1 MTRNPCRNCEYSVEW
16 KGRYYNSWFKIECR
30 ECEKYKA
37 HERYLESRRKYRPG
51 DYITDIGELSKQT
64 FVYFHD
70 RIKHIEVI
78 KSNQWRVVERWLKNG
93 LLRYAV
99 RKDEDD
105 AVERTN
111 T

>member
-1 MTRNPCRNCEYSVEW
+1 MTKNPCRNCKHALEW
-16 KGRYYNSWFKIECR
+16 KGRHYYSLKIECR
-30 ECEKYKA
+30 ECEKRKA
-37 HERYLESRRKYRPG
+37 HERYLESQRKYRPD
-51 DYITDIGELSKQT
+51 DYITNIGELSKQT

-70 RIKHIEVI
+70 RIRHIEII
-78 KSNQWRVVERWLKNG
+78 KSNQWRVVEGWLKNG

-105 AVERTN
+105 TVERTN